1 MPHPSPSSS
10 LPPSTKLSQLPP
22 SSRASTKIW
31 ADAQESFILLSD
43 SALGPL
49 PGPYRHNGNPLTP
62 LSPGDSPALA
72 ANLHA
77 LLSSRIPID
86 LPLCTECT
94 ALLQSE
100 LQKQL
105 EELSRERDA
114 YIAFEKGILRNR
126 DELTKSRKKG
136 EEDELGEE
144 DIEGTQDEFVELT
157 RRKNELESEEE
168 SLRRVLAEKEKEL
181 DGVRAEEERVK
192 REEDDV
198 EREEEECV

>member
-1 MPHPSPSSS
+1 M
-10 LPPSTKLSQLPP
+10 
-22 SSRASTKIW
+22 
-31 ADAQESFILLSD
+31 
-43 SALGPL
+43 
-49 PGPYRHNGNPLTP
+49 
-62 LSPGDSPALA
+62 
-72 ANLHA
+72 
-77 LLSSRIPID
+77 
-86 LPLCTECT
+86 
-94 ALLQSE
+94 
-100 LQKQL
+100 
-105 EELSRERDA
+105 
-114 YIAFEKGILRNR
+114 RNR